1 MCNCMYP
8 LAQGPVK
15 KGCQLALDAAWEEE
29 KEGDTQRKVKG
40 RKLEIRL
47 ERIAHQTHKPN

>member
-1 MCNCMYP
+1 MYP

-15 KGCQLALDAAWEEE
+15 KGCQLALDTAWEEE